1 MARAADIRG
10 RMSELDFEMDE
21 RAPRFPAQRAP
32 GRSPARAKARRPVLV
47 TKGRVFAGLAVLIGG
62 VIIANAVMFQT
73 ERHPAP
79 MFKPVIKEA
88 TEFPIPPVRPEA
100 YAKNAAF
107 EAKPMAGLKPVNASA
122 PVSAP
127 VAATPPAAKPA
138 PAPVSDTPTEALIT
152 EVQRELGKRGYYKGE
167 PTGKIGPIT
176 TQAVR
181 DFQFAQRV
189 PVDGK
194 VSEQLLRDVQA
205 VRVTMKDELMD
216 LVKRNAPEDK
226 QSRTV
231 LDVQR
236 ALNKAGYGP
245 LTEDGQM
252 GPSTKTALTRFEQD
266 KKLPARGEPKG
277 PVLRALASAS
287 GVTIAQ

>member
-1 MARAADIRG
+1 MARAEELRG
-10 RMSELDFEMDE
+10 RMSEHDFELDE
-21 RAPRFPAQRAP
+21 RPKPRGPRSEGARVAQAQR
-32 GRSPARAKARRPVLV
+32 GTKKRPKLI
-47 TKGRVFAGLAVLIGG
+47 TQGRVFASLAVLTGG
-62 VIIANAVMFQT
+62 VIIANAVLFQT

-79 MFKPVIKEA
+79 MFRPVIKEA
-88 TEFPIPPVRPEA
+88 DQFPMPPVRSEA

-107 EAKPMAGLKPVNASA
+107 EAKPMAGMRPMI
-122 PVSAP
+122 
-127 VAATPPAAKPA
+127 TPAAHSVAA
-138 PAPVSDTPTEALIT
+138 PAPQAAPRPVAESASEALIT

-167 PTGKIGPIT
+167 PTGKAGPLT
-176 TQAVR
+176 TQAIR
-181 DFQFAQRV
+181 DFQFAQRLA
-189 PVDGK
+189 VDGK
-194 VSEQLLRDVQA
+194 ASEQLLREVQS

-216 LVKRNAPEDK
+216 LVKRSGPDDK
-226 QSRTV
+226 NQRTV
-231 LDVQR
+231 MDVQR

-266 KKLPARGEPKG
+266 KKLPPRGEPKG